1 MQTHSQKILIVDD
14 NPSNIQLLG
23 TILNANQYTAEFA
36 TSGADAL
43 EWLNNE
49 SFDLVLL
56 DIMMPGMDG
65 YEVCR
70 RIKADKETAHI
81 PVIFIT
87 AKQDTDS
94 IVKGFDVGAVDYISK
109 PFEERELL
117 ARLAFHLE
125 LLTARRKL
133 EVLNSELQEKNDTM
147 MQSLRYAE
155 KLQEAMLPADKE
167 LKTNFNAHFVLFKPL
182 HHLSGDFY
190 WAKNIG
196 NKTLLV
202 LGDSMGHGIPGA
214 LLSVLGMSSLNDI
227 TDHSSDISPASILT
241 KLRDRENNLF
251 SSNAGIMHDSI
262 DMAVCLFDPENNTL
276 TFSGANLPVAI
287 VSSDSKPGKP
297 LNANTQTLTN
307 NDKNLTY
314 IPGNK
319 NTIGRNL
326 FESDFENITI
336 QLSKGDKIYLFSD
349 GFRDQFGGAKGSKFK
364 KKRFLNLLLETST
377 LNAEKQK
384 TKLNSTFE
392 KWKGNQPQ
400 IDDVTIIGIQPT

>member
-70 RIKADKETAHI
+70 KIKADKETAHI

-125 LLTARRKL
+125 LLYARRQLEKL
-133 EVLNSELQEKNDTM
+133 NNELQEKNDTM

-155 KLQEAMLPADKE
+155 KLQEA
-167 LKTNFNAHFVLFKPL
+167 
-182 HHLSGDFY
+182 
-190 WAKNIG
+190 
-196 NKTLLV
+196 
-202 LGDSMGHGIPGA
+202 
-214 LLSVLGMSSLNDI
+214 
-227 TDHSSDISPASILT
+227 
-241 KLRDRENNLF
+241 
-251 SSNAGIMHDSI
+251 
-262 DMAVCLFDPENNTL
+262 
-276 TFSGANLPVAI
+276 
-287 VSSDSKPGKP
+287 
-297 LNANTQTLTN
+297 
-307 NDKNLTY
+307 
-314 IPGNK
+314 
-319 NTIGRNL
+319 
-326 FESDFENITI
+326 
-336 QLSKGDKIYLFSD
+336 
-349 GFRDQFGGAKGSKFK
+349 
-364 KKRFLNLLLETST
+364 
-377 LNAEKQK
+377 
-384 TKLNSTFE
+384 
-392 KWKGNQPQ
+392 
-400 IDDVTIIGIQPT
+400 